1 MKLGICVP
9 YKNREEHLNQFI
21 PHLSKFLS
29 ERNIEHS
36 FYFAHQTDDKLFN
49 RGAMKNIAA
58 IHAFNDGC
66 DYIVWHD
73 IDMLPMDDLCDYSY
87 PSDLPKHIAV
97 NLSKYD
103 YSLAYE
109 EYFGGAVLFT
119 KEQVYKINGYSNEY
133 WDWGMED
140 DDLFWRC
147 HFENLNK
154 SKQYK
159 TLKDKSIGI
168 FNGNDSS
175 ITFTSDELIQTINGS
190 YTISITV
197 LPEQQFNKAEALLIG
212 SNNKQFV
219 NYPIF
224 VKNDRFEDMIAFSN
238 TRSILFVLNSSDIS
252 KGQYS
257 NSIPYF
263 ENNWCNIVVTVDVE
277 NSKIQFYLNGELI
290 GTRFDKS
297 NKDYIHI
304 NRGIKNHTNELPFSL
319 GTNIGQIPES
329 SKYFKGKI
337 ADLKIF
343 NKSLSP
349 NQIDNNLFSSEN
361 LICNYDFTNTKADK
375 IYDNISNLEGKINNV
390 LISKEDIY
398 IKEVGLPNR
407 SNGTFL
413 CLPHM
418 NEGFNGKGWAKG
430 ETTAKNEKRFVT
442 EMQQNLIDY
451 KSDGILQTKYTVKS
465 IDKLENGYMINVE
478 L

>member
-21 PHLSKFLS
+21 PHLSNFLS
-29 ERNIEHS
+29 ERNIKHS

-87 PSDLPKHIAV
+87 PTDLPKHIAV
-97 NLSKYD
+97 NLSKYS

-119 KEQVYKINGYSNEY
+119 KEQVYKVNGYSNEY

-147 HFENLNK
+147 HFEELIN
-154 SKQYK
+154 SKKYK
-159 TLKDKSIGI
+159 TLKDKPIGI
-168 FNGNDSS
+168 FNGNSS
-175 ITFTSDELIQTINGS
+175 SFTFISDKLIETINGS
-190 YTISITV
+190 YTISIIV
-197 LPEQQFNKAEALLIG
+197 MPEQQFDKVKPLLIG
-212 SNNKQFV
+212 SDTRQYV

-224 VKNDRFEDMIAFSN
+224 VKNDKFADMIAFSN
-238 TRSILFVLNSSDIS
+238 SRSLMFCLQTDDIK

-257 NSIPYF
+257 NSISYF
-263 ENNWCNIVVTVDVE
+263 ENSWCNIVLSVDTK
-277 NSKIQFYLNGELI
+277 NNLIHFYLNGELI
-290 GTRFDKS
+290 GNRFDKS
-297 NKDYIHI
+297 NKNFI
-304 NRGIKNHTNELPFSL
+304 NINKGIKIHTNEFPFSL
-319 GTNIGQIPES
+319 GCNIGQLPEKY
-329 SKYFKGKI
+329 KYFKGKI
-337 ADLKIF
+337 ADFKIF
-343 NKSLSP
+343 NKSLTP
-349 NQIDNNLFSSEN
+349 SELN
-361 LICNYDFTNTKADK
+361 DDEFLVCNYDFSNAIGNK
-375 IYDNISNLEGKINNV
+375 IYDKISNLEGKISDV

-398 IKEVGLPNR
+398 IKEIGLPNR

-413 CLPHM
+413 CLPHID
-418 NEGFNGKGWAKG
+418 EGFNGEGWAKG
-430 ETTAKNEKRFVT
+430 ETTAKNERRFVM
-442 EMQQNLIDY
+442 EMQQKLIDY

>member
-21 PHLSKFLS
+21 PHLSNFLS

-87 PSDLPKHIAV
+87 PTDLPKHIAV

-103 YSLAYE
+103 YTLAYE
-109 EYFGGAVLFT
+109 QYFGGAVLFT
-119 KEQVYKINGYSNEY
+119 KEQVYKVNGYSNNY

-147 HFENLNK
+147 YFEGLIDSAKTEIIKNK
-154 SKQYK
+154 
-159 TLKDKSIGI
+159 LVGN
-168 FNGNDSS
+168 FNGDTSL
-175 ITFTSDELIQTINGS
+175 ITFISDDLIETINGS
-190 YTISITV
+190 YTISVTAM
-197 LPEQQFNKAEALLIG
+197 PKQQLDKAEPVLI
-212 SNNKQFV
+212 SSKNKQFV

-224 VKNDRFEDMIAFSN
+224 VKNDEFSDIIAFSN
-238 TRSILFVLNSSDIS
+238 NRSILFSLNTDDI
-252 KGQYS
+252 KNGQYF
-257 NSIPYF
+257 NSITYF
-263 ENNWCNIVVTVDVE
+263 ENNWCNIILSVNTE
-277 NSKIQFYLNGELI
+277 NNSIYFYLN
-290 GTRFDKS
+290 
-297 NKDYIHI
+297 NKLVGSRDNI
-304 NRGIKNHTNELPFSL
+304 NHKDFIDIDRGIKKHTNEFPFSL
-319 GTNIGQIPES
+319 GHNTGRIPEE

-343 NKSLSP
+343 NKSLTP
-349 NQIDNNLFSSEN
+349 NEIDNTDFLV
-361 LICNYDFTNTKADK
+361 CNYDFSNIKDGK
-375 IYDNISNLEGKINNV
+375 IYDKISNLEGQITDV

-398 IKEVGLPNR
+398 IKDTGLPNR
-407 SNGTFL
+407 SNGKFL
-413 CLPHM
+413 CLPHI

-430 ETTAKNEKRFVT
+430 ETTAKNERRFVL
-442 EMQQNLIDY
+442 EMQQEKIDY
-451 KSDGILQTKYTVKS
+451 KLDGILQTKYTLKS

>member
-9 YKNREEHLNQFI
+9 YKNRQEHLNQFI
-21 PHLSKFLS
+21 PHLSNFLS

-36 FYFAHQTDDKLFN
+36 FYFAHQTDNKLFN

-87 PSDLPKHIAV
+87 PNNLPKHIAV
-97 NLSKYD
+97 NLSKYN

-119 KEQVYKINGYSNEY
+119 KEQVYKVNGYSNEY

-147 HFENLNK
+147 HFEKLNTSNEYK
-154 SKQYK
+154 S
-159 TLKDKSIGI
+159 LKNKSIGI
-168 FNGNDSS
+168 FNGNSS
-175 ITFTSDELIQTINGS
+175 YVKFISNKLIETINGS

-197 LPEQQFNKAEALLIG
+197 MPEQQLDKAEPRMVS
-212 SNNKQFV
+212 SNDRKYI

-224 VKNDRFEDMIAFSN
+224 VKNSKFADMIAFSN
-238 TRSILFVLNSSDIS
+238 NRSVMFCLNTDDIK

-257 NSIPYF
+257 NSLSYF
-263 ENNWCNIVVTVDVE
+263 ENNWFNIIISINIKT
-277 NSKIQFYLNGELI
+277 NKIYFYLNGKLI
-290 GTRFDKS
+290 DVRFNS
-297 NKDYIHI
+297 LNKNYIDI
-304 NRGIKNHTNELPFSL
+304 NRGIMKHTDEFPFSL
-319 GTNIGQIPES
+319 GHIMGQMPNEW
-329 SKYFKGKI
+329 KYFKGKI

-343 NKSLSP
+343 NKSLTP
-349 NQIDNNLFSSEN
+349 NETDSDNFLV
-361 LICNYDFTNTKADK
+361 CNYDFSNIMDNK
-375 IYDNISNLEGKINNV
+375 IYDKVSKLEGEINDV
-390 LISKEDIY
+390 LITKEDIY
-398 IKEVGLPNR
+398 IKEIGLPNR
-407 SNGTFL
+407 SNGTYL
-413 CLPHM
+413 CLPHIH
-418 NEGFNGKGWAKG
+418 EGFDGKGWAKG
-430 ETTAKNEKRFVT
+430 ETTARNERRFVM

>member
-21 PHLSKFLS
+21 PYLTNFLS
-29 ERNIEHS
+29 ERKIEHS
-36 FYFAHQTDDKLFN
+36 FYFAHQTDEKLFN

-87 PSDLPKHIAV
+87 PNDLPKHIAV
-97 NLSKYD
+97 NLSKYN

-119 KEQVYKINGYSNEY
+119 KEQVYKVNGYSNEY

-147 HFENLNK
+147 HYEGLSK

-168 FNGNDSS
+168 FNGNSSS
-175 ITFTSDELIQTINGS
+175 ITFISDELIKTINGS
-190 YTISITV
+190 YTISIV
-197 LPEQQFNKAEALLIG
+197 VMPEQQFNKIKPLLIG
-212 SNNKQFV
+212 SDSKKFV

-224 VKNDRFEDMIAFSN
+224 VKNDKFADTISFSN
-238 TRSILFVLNSSDIS
+238 NRSLMFCLQTDNIK

-257 NSIPYF
+257 NSVSYF
-263 ENNWCNIVVTVDVE
+263 ENNWCNVVLSVDNE
-277 NSKIQFYLNGELI
+277 NKLIHFYLNDELI
-290 GTRFDKS
+290 GIRFDKS
-297 NKDYIHI
+297 NKKYINI
-304 NRGIKNHTNELPFSL
+304 DKGIKIHTDEFPFSL
-319 GTNIGQIPES
+319 GSNIGQMPEEY
-329 SKYFKGKI
+329 KYFKGKI
-337 ADLKIF
+337 ADFKIF
-343 NKSLSP
+343 NKSLTPSE
-349 NQIDNNLFSSEN
+349 IDNNEFLV
-361 LICNYDFTNTKADK
+361 CNYNFSNVVDNK
-375 IYDNISNLEGKINNV
+375 IYDKISNLEGKINDV

-398 IKEVGLPNR
+398 IKEIGLPNR
-407 SNGTFL
+407 SNGTYL
-413 CLPHM
+413 CLPHID
-418 NEGFNGKGWAKG
+418 EGFNGKGWAKG
-430 ETTAKNEKRFVT
+430 ETTAKNERRFVM
-442 EMQQNLIDY
+442 EMQQKLIDY
-451 KSDGILQTKYTVKS
+451 KLDGILQTKYTVKS

>member
-21 PHLSKFLS
+21 PHLSNFLS
-29 ERNIEHS
+29 QRNIEHS

-49 RGAMKNIAA
+49 RGTMKNIAA

-73 IDMLPMDDLCDYSY
+73 IDMLPTDDLCDYSY
-87 PSDLPKHIAV
+87 PTDSPKHIAV
-97 NLSKYD
+97 NLSKYN

-109 EYFGGAVLFT
+109 QYFGGAVLFT
-119 KEQVYKINGYSNEY
+119 KEQVYKVNGYSNEY

-147 HFENLNK
+147 HFEGLTK
-154 SKQYK
+154 SKKYK

-168 FNGNDSS
+168 FNGDSS
-175 ITFTSDELIQTINGS
+175 FVTFVSDKLIETINGS
-190 YTISITV
+190 YTISIIV
-197 LPEQQFNKAEALLIG
+197 QPEQQFNKVKPLLIG
-212 SNNKQFV
+212 SNDKKFV

-224 VKNDRFEDMIAFSN
+224 VKNDKFADMIGFSN
-238 TRSILFVLNSSDIS
+238 SRSLMFCLNTDDIK

-257 NSIPYF
+257 NSISYF
-263 ENNWCNIVVTVDVE
+263 ENNWCNMVLSVDV
-277 NSKIQFYLNGELI
+277 NSNQIHFYLNGELI
-290 GTRFDKS
+290 GLRFNKS
-297 NKDYIHI
+297 NKNYINI
-304 NRGIKNHTNELPFSL
+304 NKGIKQHTNEFPFSL
-319 GTNIGQIPES
+319 GYNIGQIPEEY
-329 SKYFKGKI
+329 KYFKGKI
-337 ADLKIF
+337 ADFKIF
-343 NKSLSP
+343 NKSLTPSE
-349 NQIDNNLFSSEN
+349 IDNSSF
-361 LICNYDFTNTKADK
+361 LICNYDFSNIKDGK
-375 IYDNISNLEGKINNV
+375 IYDKISNLEGEINDV

-398 IKEVGLPNR
+398 IKEMGLPNR

-418 NEGFNGKGWAKG
+418 DEGFNGKGWAKG
-430 ETTAKNEKRFVT
+430 ETTAKNERRFVT

-451 KSDGILQTKYTVKS
+451 KLDGILQTKYTVKS